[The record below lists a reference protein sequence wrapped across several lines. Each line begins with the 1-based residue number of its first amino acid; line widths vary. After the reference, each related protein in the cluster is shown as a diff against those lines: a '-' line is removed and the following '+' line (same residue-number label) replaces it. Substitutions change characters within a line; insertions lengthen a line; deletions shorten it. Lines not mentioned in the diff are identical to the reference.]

1 VPRDLELCPQINGY
15 PGLTVEHSYVQFG
28 DPSCIGF
35 KTYRVGQKSDT
46 ARTYIT
52 LYERYHFFGPPGSV
66 KKQTEVSEKPILATD
81 AGVGKNVA
89 V

>member
-1 VPRDLELCPQINGY
+1 MGIRDSQWNIPMSSLVILAASVLRHTGWA
-15 PGLTVEHSYVQFG
+15 
-28 DPSCIGF
+28 
-35 KTYRVGQKSDT
+35 KKSDT

-89 V
+89 VWTKQQ